1 MKNLRIAVTVLGLL
15 TALPAFGLAQSGAG
29 TLPPRDATAGHSSTE
44 ADTQTLTAN
53 TNATVHAT
61 KGVVKFVDANTLV
74 IKRTPQDGRET
85 TFVLN
90 PSTQRSGDV
99 KVGSTVDVRYRTEA
113 KQRVATAV
121 TVVHA
126 RQPSSAPGSHK

>member
-1 MKNLRIAVTVLGLL
+1 MKNLRIAATVLGLL
-15 TALPAFGLAQSGAG
+15 TALPASSLAQPSAG
-29 TLPPRDATAGHSSTE
+29 TSPPRDTTASHSSTE
-44 ADTQTLTAN
+44 AGTQASTAN

-74 IKRTPQDGRET
+74 IKRRPQDGRET

-99 KVGSTVDVRYRTEA
+99 EVGSTVDVRYRTEA

-126 RQPSSAPGSHK
+126 RQTSSAPGSH